1 MSSKYCKS
9 GYPLFFFINTT
20 VGKTKLFVKE
30 RYESKNGTKS
40 VKGSFLNNISK
51 GKEYYGVR
59 ERKSLKCICLK
70 D

>member
-9 GYPLFFFINTT
+9 GYPLFFFYQYHC
-20 VGKTKLFVKE
+20 GKTKLFVKE

-59 ERKSLKCICLK
+59 EIKSLKFV
-70 D
+70 